1 MPKPVEEEKICAR
14 CGRTMAW
21 RRAWRRDWDAVQY
34 CSDACRKADP
44 EGPALE
50 AAILALAAR
59 RGRSATLC
67 PSEATREVF
76 GTHDKWPQN
85 ASERTRHAAR
95 RLAARGEIEVLQRG
109 KVVDA
114 ARLRGPIRLRQAM
127 PRTAEPE
134 RVQRRGKRYDT
145 EGTD

>member
-1 MPKPVEEEKICAR
+1 MPKPDAEEKICAR

-34 CSDACRKADP
+34 CSDACRRPDP
-44 EGPALE
+44 KGPALE

-76 GTHDKWPQN
+76 GAHDAWPKD
-85 ASERTRHAAR
+85 ASERTRQAAR
-95 RLAARGEIEVLQRG
+95 RLAARGDIEVLQKG

-114 ARLRGPIRLRQAM
+114 ARLRGPIRLRQAT
-127 PRTAEPE
+127 PPTAAPE
-134 RVQRRGKRYDT
+134 RVQRRRRRDEP
-145 EGTD
+145 EGAG